1 MQVCENIGKLIL
13 RLSVGVLLL
22 PHGIYKIINGIND
35 VSGLVEGL
43 GIPHFVVYGVYIGEV
58 LAPIML
64 ILGFR
69 VKIASIL
76 VIITMLVAIF
86 SLNHIH
92 GGIFNIGKSGGWSYE
107 LQGLYLLGALAIF
120 FLGSG
125 RFAFDI
131 KKCN

>member
-1 MQVCENIGKLIL
+1 MYESIGKLIL
-13 RLSVGVLLL
+13 RLGVGVLML
-22 PHGIYKIINGIND
+22 PHGIYKIINGIEG
-35 VSGLVEGL
+35 VESLVRGIGL
-43 GIPHFVVYGVYIGEV
+43 PHFLVYGVYIGEV

-76 VIITMLVAIF
+76 VILTMLVAIF
-86 SLNHIH
+86 SLNHSQ
-92 GGIFNIGKSGGWSYE
+92 GNIFDITSLGGWSYE

-120 FLGSG
+120 FLDSG

-131 KKCN
+131 KKSRC

>member
-22 PHGIYKIINGIND
+22 PHGIYKILNGVDD
-35 VSGLVEGL
+35 VSGLVGGL
-43 GIPHFVVYGVYIGEV
+43 GFPHFLVYGVYIGEV

-86 SLNHIH
+86 SLNHIS
-92 GGIFNIGKSGGWSYE
+92 GGIFNIGKLGGWSYE

-125 RFAFDI
+125 RFALDI